1 MLNIIVRLSKYL
13 IVILMILFTYQ
24 CFSIFKKHGQEAR
37 EQVLHKQL
45 VLTILL
51 DIVTFGILFIQTFD
65 IKYLILVA
73 QVIAYIIAIRILY
86 RIFYKKG
93 SFLLVNNMCMLLS
106 IGFII
111 LARLNFEQAEKQFL
125 IVVIGSGI
133 SLLVPVVIRRVK
145 LLRDLTWLYGI
156 IGIILLMA
164 VLALSKV
171 TGGANLSIEI
181 GGITFQFSELV
192 KITFVFFMAGILRRD
207 TSFKNVVITSV
218 VAGLHVVILVL
229 STDLGS
235 ALVFFVT
242 YVVMVYVATKKPLY
256 ALAGIGGGSLA
267 AVAAY
272 FLFGHVR
279 QRVVA
284 WKDPFSVY
292 ETNGYQI
299 VQSLF
304 GICAGGWF
312 GVGLLQGS
320 PKSIPVVTQDFIF
333 AAICEE
339 LGGIFAIC
347 LLLVC
352 MSCFLMIVN
361 ISMRMNRKF
370 YKMIALGLGTEYA
383 FQVFLTVGGTTKF
396 IPMTGITL
404 PLVSYGGSS
413 VICTI
418 VMFAIIQGLY
428 ILREDE
434 GVEIERKRQEMIQEE
449 LQEQLLQQES
459 RRQETSGVGNSEKY
473 QSQRPVNQNTRYY
486 HPEEAKIKKA
496 GDEKRGEK
504 SLEEKIEEETEKSLW
519 W

>member
-1 MLNIIVRLSKYL
+1 MLNIIIQLSKYL
-13 IVILMILFTYQ
+13 IVILMVLFTFQ
-24 CFSIFKKHGQEAR
+24 CFNVFRKHSEYTKKR
-37 EQVLHKQL
+37 VLQKQAVII
-45 VLTILL
+45 VLLNITAFI
-51 DIVTFGILFIQTFD
+51 ILFIQTFE
-65 IKYLILVA
+65 IKYLVIMA
-73 QVIAYIIAIRILY
+73 QVVAYTIIIRFLY
-86 RIFYKKG
+86 NIFYKKG
-93 SFLLVNNMCMLLS
+93 SVLLVNNMCMLLS

-111 LARLNFEQAEKQFL
+111 LSRLNFEQAEKQYL
-125 IVVIGSGI
+125 IVVLGSAI
-133 SLLVPVVIRRVK
+133 SLLIPVSIRKIK
-145 LLRDLTWLYGI
+145 LLKDLTWLYGI
-156 IGIILLMA
+156 IGILLLVA
-164 VLALSKV
+164 VLGLSRV

-181 GGITFQFSELV
+181 AGITFQFSELV

-207 TSFKNVVITSV
+207 TSFRNIVITTT
-218 VAGLHVVILVL
+218 VAGAHVLILVL

-242 YVVMVYVATKKPLY
+242 YVVMIYVATKKPLY
-256 ALAGIGGGSLA
+256 AAAGLGGGTLA

-272 FLFGHVR
+272 FLFSHVR

-299 VQSLF
+299 VQALF
-304 GICAGGWF
+304 AICAGGWF
-312 GVGLLQGS
+312 GTGLLQGS

-333 AAICEE
+333 AAISEE

-383 FQVFLTVGGTTKF
+383 FQVFLTVGGTIKF

-418 VMFAIIQGLY
+418 IMFAIIQGLY

-434 GVEIERKRQEMIQEE
+434 GVEIERRRQEMIQDELEE
-449 LQEQLLQQES
+449 EVQ
-459 RRQETSGVGNSEKY
+459 RRSGQPHSM
-473 QSQRPVNQNTRYY
+473 RPER
-486 HPEEAKIKKA
+486 
-496 GDEKRGEK
+496 EK
-504 SLEEKIEEETEKSLW
+504 SLEEKIEEQTEKSIYW
-519 W
+519 